1 MNQHNRKTNLD
12 GTDNDMNWSDGR
24 TEPELNTDHES

>member
-1 MNQHNRKTNLD
+1 MKQHNRKTNLD
-12 GTDNDMNWSDGR
+12 GNDMDWSDGR